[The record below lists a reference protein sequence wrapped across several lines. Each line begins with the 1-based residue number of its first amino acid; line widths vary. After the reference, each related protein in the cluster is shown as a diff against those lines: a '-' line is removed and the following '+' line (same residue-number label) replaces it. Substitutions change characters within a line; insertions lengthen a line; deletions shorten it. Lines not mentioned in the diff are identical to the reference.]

1 MTDRFKS
8 DRRLDPRQ
16 VPILEGIDMVISKFG
31 DVASRDEAL
40 AVVNSPEELM
50 KSEGMKAM
58 MEGADDEAIVPSA
71 GLRIETKSITSA
83 PDGNTWI
90 CNLSAQTPTRHCPVC
105 STSTV
110 AAWRLHPALMRITEL
125 GAR

>member
-16 VPILEGIDMVISKFG
+16 VPILEGIDMIISKFG

-71 GLRIETKSITSA
+71 GLRI
-83 PDGNTWI
+83 
-90 CNLSAQTPTRHCPVC
+90 AQIPTRHCPVS

-110 AAWRLHPALMRITEL
+110 AAWRLHPALTRITEP

>member
-71 GLRIETKSITSA
+71 GLRIETKALPPLRMGTRS
-83 PDGNTWI
+83 I
-90 CNLSAQTPTRHCPVC
+90 CNLSAQTPTRHCLCV
-105 STSTV
+105 
-110 AAWRLHPALMRITEL
+110 LHPRWRHGVYILL
-125 GAR
+125 